1 MFIAEPVLVPSC
13 PKVGVWC
20 PEMSQI
26 GHGGT
31 MFLVSYFCY
40 GVLLS
45 AKK

>member
-13 PKVGVWC
+13 PKVSVWC

-26 GHGGT
+26 GHGGP
-31 MFLVSYFCY
+31 MFLVSSLCY